1 MVAASALYNKSYE
14 ITFIMLVCITAL
26 TFMRS
31 IRADVT
37 KKASLSL
44 QLSSFVTMIA
54 SMHYYLMIQNKE
66 NVHVY
71 RYFDWFFTTP
81 VLLIDLCLLLDID
94 DPNFVLELIL
104 YNSIMLG
111 IGFVGEL
118 GYLGL
123 LPSTI
128 VGFVPLGIMFARL
141 RSKLMSQ
148 NPSKYQIDL
157 LNVFFGLWSLYG
169 VNNLVTNRTIS
180 NTVFNGLDFL
190 TKGAFGLYIYAA
202 SF

>member
-1 MVAASALYNKSYE
+1 MVTSKELYNKSYE

-31 IRADVT
+31 IRADVS

-54 SMHYYLMIQNKE
+54 SMHYYLMVQNKT

-81 VLLIDLCLLLDID
+81 VLLIDLCLMLDIY
-94 DPNFVLELIL
+94 DPVFVFELVL
-104 YNSIMLG
+104 YNTAMLG
-111 IGFVGEL
+111 IGFMGEL
-118 GYLGL
+118 GYIGI
-123 LPSTI
+123 LPSTVI
-128 VGFVPLGIMFARL
+128 GFVPLGIMFVRI
-141 RSKLMSQ
+141 RNKLMAQSHTNEQ
-148 NPSKYQIDL
+148 LTLFNT
-157 LNVFFGLWSLYG
+157 FFGLWSLYG
-169 VNNLVTNRTIS
+169 VNNLVTNRVIS
-180 NTVFNGLDFL
+180 NSVFNVLDFL
-190 TKGAFGLYIYAA
+190 TKGAFGLYIYSA